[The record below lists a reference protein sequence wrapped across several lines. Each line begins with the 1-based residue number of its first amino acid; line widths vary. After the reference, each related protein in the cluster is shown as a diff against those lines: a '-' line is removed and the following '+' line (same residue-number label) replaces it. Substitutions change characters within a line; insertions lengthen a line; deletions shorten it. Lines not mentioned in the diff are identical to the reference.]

1 MLNEV
6 RDKIPSVLRKQARK
20 LENYDLMDMG
30 KNCRLRQCML
40 LALLVSSAF
49 LGLSPEQKALNDR
62 NFTSDVLYHH
72 LSNKVGID
80 NVEAM
85 LNYFVSKRDI
95 KLLRRRFG
103 GWGFYIA
110 IDFTDEM
117 FYGEK
122 GTAGV
127 VGTKHKNG
135 SNHAFRYMTMC
146 IVTPKGRFLIWA
158 HPMENR
164 KETLFLLNKA
174 LIRMEELGLRVHA
187 ILLDREFNYTDALA
201 LIGDKYKYITPAD
214 QDKKFKRYV
223 EGKEVPAYCD
233 DWRIQNKCKE
243 QISTQLIVLEE
254 KGHKYGYYTNLLR
267 ERFIKDMEILS
278 PIYGMRWGIETA
290 HREVYGFRISTT
302 CKKMEIRYLYFV
314 ISVILYNLGIWIN
327 LFFGLVGATHVTFSE
342 MKEMLRQIFEE
353 FNLWLKSPERWLSML
368 SFGNARKAF
377 LPVFGCLQH
386 RQAAL
391 TCCLER

>member
-1 MLNEV
+1 MLKEV

-62 NFTSDVLYHH
+62 NFTSDALYHH

-80 NVEAM
+80 TVEAM

-158 HPMENR
+158 HPMESR

-174 LIRMEELGLRVHA
+174 LIRLEELGLRVHT

-201 LIGDKYKYITPAD
+201 LIGEKYKYITPSD
-214 QDKKFKRYV
+214 QDKKFKRHV
-223 EGKEVPAYCD
+223 EEKGCPAYCD

-254 KGHKYGYYTNLLR
+254 KGHKHGYYTNMLR
-267 ERFIKDMEILS
+267 ENFIKNMEILS
-278 PIYGMRWGIETA
+278 HIYGMRWGIETA
-290 HREVYGFRISTT
+290 HREMYGFRVSTT

-314 ISVILYNLGIWIN
+314 ISILLYNLGIWIN
-327 LFFGLVGATHVTFSE
+327 LFFGLAGATHVTFSE

-353 FNLWLKSPERWLSML
+353 FNLWLKSPERWLSMP

-377 LPVFGCLQH
+377 LPVFLAACNAS
-386 RQAAL
+386 RQ
-391 TCCLER
+391 R